1 MTYCLEHPARKM
13 LLMPVEPFEPNK
25 SCYVCSETPLLLE
38 VNTSRSKLRDFVEKI
53 VKAKLGMSFPLVM
66 HGPALLYEVG
76 DDLEDDMVANYEANL
91 EKVLS
96 ELPSP
101 VTGGTM
107 LKVEDLQQELSCNI
121 NIKHR
126 EEFDEEKEPD
136 GMVLFGL
143 TEHLAKEKDNNTSTE
158 NGAITSNASEAVSLE
173 TKEDSEI
180 EILPAGIE
188 SGPNGKKRKLPD
200 MSDATIPDSSKNK
213 LQDIDD
219 DDGDDLVV
227 LDVGS
232 SDGSKKKRLQ

>member
-1 MTYCLEHPARKM
+1 
-13 LLMPVEPFEPNK
+13 
-25 SCYVCSETPLLLE
+25 
-38 VNTSRSKLRDFVEKI
+38 
-53 VKAKLGMSFPLVM
+53 MSFPLVM

-107 LKVEDLQQELSCNI
+107 LTVEDLQQELACNI

-136 GMVLFGL
+136 GMVLSGL
-143 TEHLAKEKDNNTSTE
+143 PQHLAKEKDNNTSTE
-158 NGAITSNASEAVSLE
+158 NGASTSNASEAVSLE
-173 TKEDSEI
+173 TKDDSEI

-188 SGPNGKKRKLPD
+188 SSPNGKKRKLPD

-219 DDGDDLVV
+219 DDGDDLVM